1 MRRMVAPEKNIPTI
15 FAAFGATGDLMR
27 RKVLPALFYSFRKGE
42 LPKLFRIVGFSRREW
57 SDEEF
62 RAYVRGVLEEHAG
75 KNVSD
80 TAVEPFL
87 ALFRFQEGTF
97 DDASSYDELKG
108 VFDACDHEWGV
119 CANKLFY
126 LSVAPEFY
134 DTILRH
140 LSDSHLTDPCDPE
153 EGWTRVIVEK
163 PFGADLKTAKET
175 DELLGRLFKEEQIYR
190 IDHYLAKEMLQNIL
204 TFRFANNLFEI
215 PWGRDLIESIR
226 ISVNEKIGVEK
237 RGAFYDKVGALR
249 DVGQNHLL
257 QMLALV
263 TMAHPGDFD
272 ASAIQRKRAE
282 ILEQLKPLSDEDM
295 GSSTFRAQYEGYRNI
310 EGVAANSDTETYF
323 KIRAE
328 LQHPRWQG
336 VPVTMESGKRLG
348 DALKEIVVTFKHPRP
363 CLCPPG
369 QPHHKNAV
377 VFRMEPREE
386 ILIEFWTKKPG
397 FAYMT
402 ERREFNYMLRDT
414 SVHVPYVEEYAK
426 LLLDCIRGDQT
437 LFTST
442 EEIRAMWRYVD
453 PILESWRK
461 NSVPLLSYKP
471 DTKDILEQAAA
482 IG

>member
-1 MRRMVAPEKNIPTI
+1 MAAPENNIPTI

-27 RKVLPALFYSFRKGE
+27 RKVLPALFYSFRQQE
-42 LPKLFRIVGFSRREW
+42 LPKLFRVVGFSRRDW
-57 SDEEF
+57 SDTDF
-62 RAYVRGVLEEHAG
+62 QDYVRGVLEEHAG
-75 KNVSD
+75 RKFGD
-80 TAVEPFL
+80 DEVEPFL
-87 ALFRFQEGTF
+87 VLFKFQKGTF
-97 DDASSYDELKG
+97 DNAQSYEELKAT
-108 VFDACDHEWGV
+108 FDDCDSEWGV

-126 LSVAPEFY
+126 LSVAPEYY
-134 DTILRH
+134 DTILKQ
-140 LSDSHLTDPCDPE
+140 LSASHLTDPCDPD

-204 TFRFANNLFEI
+204 TFRFSNNLFEL
-215 PWGRDLIESIR
+215 PWGNELIERIQIR
-226 ISVNEKIGVEK
+226 VLEKIGVEK

-263 TMAHPGDFD
+263 TMAHPSEFD
-272 ASAIQRKRAE
+272 AGLIQRKRAE
-282 ILEQLKPLSDEDM
+282 ILEQLRPLSDDDIRKA
-295 GSSTFRAQYEGYRNI
+295 TFRGQYEGYAGI
-310 EGVAANSDTETYF
+310 DGVEKDSDTETYF

-328 LQHPRWQG
+328 LEHPRWKG
-336 VPVTMESGKRLG
+336 VPIMMESGKRLG

-369 QPHHKNAV
+369 QPHHKNEV

-397 FAYMT
+397 FAYAT

-453 PILESWRK
+453 PILEAWRK
-461 NSVPLLSYKP
+461 NTVPLVAYKP
-471 DTKDILEQAAA
+471 DTRDILEQSLA
-482 IG
+482 ID